1 MLSYSLISLLRHLG
15 WFGTSLQVGYG
26 VGGSPP
32 PRSLPEH
39 AAARQRRFTPT
50 KGNGPEACSALFA
63 ATPQARHLIMREKA
77 EMLFGHLKRIS
88 DWTPA
93 WPHGA
98 KDEFLLTGIAQN
110 WGIGPTDPR
119 TRANLHHM
127 RRGGSNFASTAN
139 AAAAHIAPFRARD
152 SSAPPTGRGRS
163 RSWRRRR
170 RRWRTIHPPSAT
182 NSRRNPVGIASDE
195 L

>member
-88 DWTPA
+88 DWAPA

-127 RRGGSNFASTAN
+127 RRGCSNFASPAN
-139 AAAAHIAPFRARD
+139 AAGADRPLPSAGFFSATHWAWPFEVMAPQATPL
-152 SSAPPTGRGRS
+152 A
-163 RSWRRRR
+163 
-170 RRWRTIHPPSAT
+170 TIHPPL
-182 NSRRNPVGIASDE
+182 RRTLVADPVGIASDE
-195 L
+195 R